1 MTTAIREFS
10 ETYTDSLWLDFTP
23 QERDI
28 IWQQSRQD
36 SSQDRS
42 RYNAYL
48 NRLCLN
54 AVTAWLEEEKD
65 ELDLESAQ
73 VWQSE
78 SLASIWE
85 VVNGT
90 AVTIGDNKIVL
101 IPSDADNN
109 EELIIPQEWVD
120 IPEWVADYYV
130 GVQVDPEECW
140 VKIWGYASHKQIKDK
155 GEYFNLNQVYS
166 VLKSQLVEDI
176 YIMLAGME
184 FNPVTQVEVASLPV
198 LSAAEVEGLM
208 TRLGQSTP
216 YSPRLDAP
224 FGQWGALLS
233 NEQWRSQLYQQR
245 NSQTVTTNK
254 TVQALNNSL
263 IRLGEWLKGVTEE
276 SVEEVKAAWL
286 TLEQLVQAEPQLAL
300 GHRSMKSIDEQKV
313 ERWQVIE
320 IDTDEGL
327 RKIAL
332 LFTVTPDVNDTASLK
347 VEASSADENVYL
359 PLHLKL
365 SAIDTA
371 SDTIFWDLETE
382 TTDTRSIFGMVEEIE
397 TGDAIAI
404 QLTLGEISISKNITL

>member
-23 QERDI
+23 QERDT
-28 IWQQSRQD
+28 IWQQSRKD
-36 SSQDRS
+36 SAQDRS

-54 AVTAWLEEEKD
+54 TIMAWLEEEKD

-78 SLASIWE
+78 SLSSIWE

-109 EELIIPQEWVD
+109 EELVIPQEWVD
-120 IPEWVADYYV
+120 IPEWKADYYV
-130 GVQVDPEECW
+130 GVQVDTEECW
-140 VKIWGYASHKQIKDK
+140 VKIWGYASHKQIKEK

-166 VLKSQLVEDI
+166 LLKSQLIEDI

-184 FNPVTQVEVASLPV
+184 FNPITQVEVAPLPV

-208 TRLGQSTP
+208 ARLGQATP

-233 NEQWRSQLYQQR
+233 NEQWRSQLYQKR
-245 NSQTVTTNK
+245 NAGVVK
-254 TVQALNNSL
+254 TSL

-276 SVEEVKAAWL
+276 SVEEVKTAWL
-286 TLEQLVQAEPQLAL
+286 TLEQLLQAEPQLAL
-300 GHRSMKSIDEQKV
+300 GHRSMKSIEEQKV
-313 ERWQVIE
+313 ERWQVIDL
-320 IDTDEGL
+320 DTDAGT

-332 LFTVTPDVNDTASLK
+332 LFIVTPDVNDTASLK
-347 VEASSADENVYL
+347 VEALSADDNVYL

-365 SAIDTA
+365 SAFETSSKA
-371 SDTIFWDLETE
+371 SFWDNPPEVKTL
-382 TTDTRSIFGMVEEIE
+382 DTKNISGTVEEIE
-397 TGDAIAI
+397 AVDRITI
-404 QLTLGEISISKNITL
+404 QLTLGEVSVSKIITL